1 MIGWWTVLDVIKRVK
16 ASARR
21 ARDGSYDD
29 RLAAFLIAAANV
41 VRIRNAL
48 KDLLMEGTR

>member
-1 MIGWWTVLDVIKRVK
+1 MIGWWTVLDVIKQVK

-29 RLAAFLIAAANV
+29 RLAAFLIAAAV
-41 VRIRNAL
+41 VFFGIVMVHGFWSMN
-48 KDLLMEGTR
+48 